1 MQSPQPTEQPLFPL
15 NTPLFPKCTLQLQIF
30 EQRYLKMISTCLRN
44 GSGFTVCLLREG
56 FEKQEVLTNAD
67 SPSQNEPIFYSMGT
81 SAKIIDFG
89 QMPNGLLSISLQG
102 EQRQRLDQI
111 HQQADGLWLAQTSKL
126 EEVNTCKGE
135 ILPIW
140 AAVLKSLTESGIVTD
155 SKADLYNDPEIAM
168 NYFAMYAP
176 LPSYLKQSLL
186 EIDDLQI
193 RWQRLQYFT
202 EQSLIQV

>member
-1 MQSPQPTEQPLFPL
+1 MQSLQPAEQPLFPL

-44 GSGFTVCLLREG
+44 GSSFTVCLLREG
-56 FEKQEVLTNAD
+56 FEKQEVLGNAD
-67 SPSQNEPIFYSMGT
+67 SPNRNEPIFYSMGT

-111 HQQADGLWLAQTSKL
+111 HQQADGLWLAQTDNL
-126 EEVNTCKGE
+126 AEVNACKGE
-135 ILPIW
+135 ILPVW
-140 AAVLKSLTESGIVTD
+140 TAVLKSLTKSGIVTD
-155 SKADLYNDPEIAM
+155 SEEELHDNPELAM

-176 LPSYLKQSLL
+176 LPSYLKQTLL
-186 EIDDLQI
+186 ETDDLQI
-193 RWQRLQYFT
+193 RWQRLQDFT
-202 EQSLIQV
+202 AQGLMQI